1 MLPKRSSRCFH
12 DGWGSD
18 TLPGSL
24 TTTLTDTNRRDRAA
38 GVASHTL
45 VEHALCPLDADASLQ
60 PGVLHTYRYAY
71 TDKHRNRK
79 TATADVACPFGLSA
93 NDELYLYGLLALTF
107 SQPEPSVDFYAT
119 PHWCL
124 RQLGIVDRVN
134 QQQKRYDIFRE
145 EIRRLAGVVYE
156 NDRF

>member
-18 TLPGSL
+18 TQPGSL

-38 GVASHTL
+38 GVAAHTL

-71 TDKHRNRK
+71 TDKHLGSRDQIGNKGGSLSNR
-79 TATADVACPFGLSA
+79 
-93 NDELYLYGLLALTF
+93 
-107 SQPEPSVDFYAT
+107 
-119 PHWCL
+119 L
-124 RQLGIVDRVN
+124 RAVMR
-134 QQQKRYDIFRE
+134 
-145 EIRRLAGVVYE
+145 
-156 NDRF
+156 